1 MRMCKIHYLRAENTC
16 SQVTCELAQHA
27 SGKGKPSASGGR
39 SEGDVPFACERR
51 YHSHSDEAADT
62 YAGLMGAIIVSK
74 RGTSRPDGTPL
85 DVDRCALHAAFTA
98 AAAAGR
104 GILQSPCMHGSQGY
118 FYVPCQCLHSC

>member
-1 MRMCKIHYLRAENTC
+1 MRMCIVPCQRVENTC

-27 SGKGKPSASGGR
+27 SGKGVVSAYDGR

-98 AAAAGR
+98 AAASR
-104 GILQSPCMHGSQGY
+104 GILQSPCMHGSQVY
-118 FYVPCQCLHSC
+118 FYVPCQRLHSC